1 MRRERKRGRR
11 TAAKLATNAYLTSSF
26 FHPLLFVSHS
36 SFLWR
41 WNQTQTQVNFSDSIW
56 ISFNLIFASL
66 VTMLHIA
73 LAAPV
78 SPTVVAFHR
87 MLSSSSSSIIH
98 HFTHSQLRENR
109 GKVIGVFIFLFF
121 LLLIITL
128 HQHYRC
134 CFRRSEAMERA
145 NSEFSEKQGNRFVR
159 VLKLSQETI
168 AIAVFRFGRKWRQWR
183 CSGGD
188 IWSRKGAYEFCVAG

>member
-78 SPTVVAFHR
+78 SPTVVDFH
-87 MLSSSSSSIIH
+87 SSSHPHTTTCLESEK
-98 HFTHSQLRENR
+98 TE
-109 GKVIGVFIFLFF
+109 GKLSCFF
-121 LLLIITL
+121 PLLLIIITL
-128 HQHYRC
+128 HQHSLC
-134 CFRRSEAMERA
+134 GFRRSEAMERA
-145 NSEFSEKQGNRFVR
+145 ISEFSEEQGSRFLLVR
-159 VLKLSQETI
+159 KLSQETI
-168 AIAVFRFGRKWRQWR
+168 AIAVFRFGRKWRHWR
-183 CSGGD
+183 CCGGD
-188 IWSRKGAYEFCVAG
+188 IRSRKGAYEFRVAW